1 MDLFERRQ
9 TLRDPT
15 QMPPPTK
22 VLVPL
27 GPPSTIIVISLLFG
41 FLKIKIKKSVISL
54 ANHSSRQLDVN
65 EDATLPEDI
74 PSSGL
79 SPF

>member
-27 GPPSTIIVISLLFG
+27 GPPSTVIVISLLFG
-41 FLKIKIKKSVISL
+41 FLKIKMKKKCHFFSK
-54 ANHSSRQLDVN
+54 
-65 EDATLPEDI
+65 
-74 PSSGL
+74 
-79 SPF
+79 PFITSIRC

>member
-1 MDLFERRQ
+1 
-9 TLRDPT
+9 
-15 QMPPPTK
+15 MPPPTK

-27 GPPSTIIVISLLFG
+27 GLPSTI
-41 FLKIKIKKSVISL
+41 SVISL
-54 ANHSSRQLDVN
+54 ADHSSRQLDVN

-74 PSSGL
+74 PLSGF